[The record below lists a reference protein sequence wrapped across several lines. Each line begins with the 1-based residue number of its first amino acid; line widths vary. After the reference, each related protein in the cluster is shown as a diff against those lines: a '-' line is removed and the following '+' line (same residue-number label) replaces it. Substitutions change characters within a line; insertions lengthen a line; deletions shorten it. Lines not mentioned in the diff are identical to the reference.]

1 MASPA
6 YGDRM
11 KSAPS
16 DPRQREALKDLEH
29 VQHEGGLLSG
39 WLRQTTAA
47 ENDMADP
54 IERWGRLIGRTLA
67 IVAFLVLCV
76 YFYLTYVR

>member
-1 MASPA
+1 
-6 YGDRM
+6 M
-11 KSAPS
+11 KPVNS
-16 DPRQREALKDLEH
+16 DQRQRDALNDLER

-47 ENDMADP
+47 ENDIADP

-67 IVAFLVLCV
+67 IVAFLGLCV
-76 YFYLTYVR
+76 YFYVTYVH